1 MITAK
6 VLLGMAVGFTGMIII
21 GGVYYGIIYFL
32 SKAAE
37 YEENAKRYF
46 EDR

>member
-21 GGVYYGIIYFL
+21 GGAYYGIIYFL
-32 SKAAE
+32 NKAAE
-37 YEENAKRYF
+37 YEAKANRYF

>member
-6 VLLGMAVGFTGMIII
+6 VLAGMAVGFTGMIII
-21 GGVYYGIIYFL
+21 GGAYYGIVYFL
-32 SKAAE
+32 SKAVE
-37 YEENAKRYF
+37 YEERSKHYF

>member
-1 MITAK
+1 MITLK
-6 VLLGMAVGFTGMIII
+6 VLAGMTVGFSGMIII
-21 GGVYYGIIYFL
+21 GGAYYGIIYFL

-37 YEENAKRYF
+37 YEAREKHYF